1 MAVPEPRL
9 ADVEY
14 LEVQCKS
21 ALNPVKGMGFGWSL
35 NPYTGC
41 EHRCAFCYVRAFERR
56 ADRPSDDRYGR
67 TVRVK
72 VNVAAVLRSEVSRKS
87 WRKETV
93 VIGAAT
99 DPYQPA
105 EGRFKLTRQCLE
117 VLRDFS
123 NPAAMITRG
132 PMIVRDLDVLTELA
146 RRAQLHITFSIPTVD
161 DDIWRR
167 TEPGTAHPKQR
178 LRAIEKL
185 VGAGIDVGVGM
196 APILPGLSD
205 RPDRLEAV
213 VKAARASAA
222 TRTTV
227 PSELAALGF
236 RTCGVPSTCCREESA
251 VSRRP
256 RSPGGPCPATSTSS
270 KRTANSSRCACS
282 STRASSI
289 GSLTRD
295 SRASRASQSR
305 RVICAARWSTSA
317 YVSSSLD
324 CAAMSTEQKKPAESL
339 VQGLLAEKREL
350 KVQLER
356 VRMELAETREGSSGP
371 DPRLKDLE
379 VEVERLR
386 HQLATARADANVL
399 REERDELRAGI
410 EKALEQIADLSV
422 EA

>member
-1 MAVPEPRL
+1 LFYHRHVAVPEPRL

-14 LEVQCKS
+14 LEIQCKS
-21 ALNPVKGMGFGWSL
+21 ALNPVKGMGFDWSL

-72 VNVAAVLRSEVSRKS
+72 VNVAGVLRSELSRKS
-87 WRKETV
+87 WRKEPV

-105 EGRFKLTRQCLE
+105 EGRFKLTRQCLQ

-123 NPAAMITRG
+123 NPTAMITRG

-213 VKAARASAA
+213 VKAARAAGA
-222 TRTTV
+222 T
-227 PSELAALGF
+227 
-236 RTCGVPSTCCREESA
+236 
-251 VSRRP
+251 
-256 RSPGGPCPATSTSS
+256 
-270 KRTANSSRCACS
+270 
-282 STRASSI
+282 
-289 GSLTRD
+289 
-295 SRASRASQSR
+295 
-305 RVICAARWSTSA
+305 
-317 YVSSSLD
+317 
-324 CAAMSTEQKKPAESL
+324 
-339 VQGLLAEKREL
+339 GLWAGMLHL
-350 KVQLER
+350 KDG
-356 VRMELAETREGSSGP
+356 TREHFMSVLTKHWP
-371 DPRLKDLE
+371 ELVPRYEQAYRD
-379 VEVERLR
+379 
-386 HQLATARADANVL
+386 RAYLPPAFGKPTMNAVAQ
-399 REERDELRAGI
+399 LRAVHAVADRRRTI
-410 EKALEQIADLSV
+410 LEPPPPPEQLSLLN
-422 EA
+422 